1 MHRAHTLT
9 RTPRTHIAHPRSPRL
24 PPSVCSAFT
33 RHRWGS
39 TFGSTAA
46 NAPPAQASRQP
57 VAKQH
62 AAKAGISSRGGRRG
76 LSDISN
82 SYAPSAGS
90 SQYGARGKASKC
102 GASKPSKSTYAA
114 VPPAVTAS
122 AASSASASAMDP
134 TSHAVATSVAVEVD
148 GLTRQLAATNL
159 KDVDAEDM
167 QDAQAVAEYAKE
179 IHSYFKKVEGNLKP
193 SATYMDDQV
202 HINAKMRA
210 ILVDWLVEVHLKF
223 KLSPETL
230 YLTINLIDRFL
241 EKKMV
246 ARQRLQLVGVTCMLL
261 ASKYEEIYF
270 PEVRDFVYI
279 TDRAY
284 TRGQIL
290 KMETVVLN
298 TLKFQMTV
306 PTALKFLTRFAKV
319 NSLDKH
325 TELTASYICE
335 RTLQEQSMLQYLPSE
350 IAATS
355 ISLALRAS
363 GQPSWNPTLAAYTGY
378 SAEDLAACNAD
389 ARVMMTATERPDA
402 SLRAVKKK
410 YKQEKYE
417 SVSATPLRL

>member
-1 MHRAHTLT
+1 MQ
-9 RTPRTHIAHPRSPRL
+9 
-24 PPSVCSAFT
+24 
-33 RHRWGS
+33 RWGS
-39 TFGSTAA
+39 TFGS
-46 NAPPAQASRQP
+46 QASVP
-57 VAKQH
+57 
-62 AAKAGISSRGGRRG
+62 AAQKAGIPSRGGARRFG
-76 LSDISN
+76 SDISN
-82 SYAPSAGS
+82 SHGVRSG
-90 SQYGARGKASKC
+90 YGAPAGKAALK
-102 GASKPSKSTYAA
+102 KPTVRSY
-114 VPPAVTAS
+114 TAS
-122 AASSASASAMDP
+122 TSTAAPKAPATSSTASASAMEP
-134 TSHAVATSVAVEVD
+134 KNRSVATSVAAEVD
-148 GLTRQLAATNL
+148 SLTRRLAAADI
-159 KDVDAEDM
+159 KDIDAADA

-223 KLSPETL
+223 KLSTETL

-284 TRGQIL
+284 TRAQIL
-290 KMETVVLN
+290 QMETVVLN

-306 PTALKFLTRFAKV
+306 PTAQKFLTRFAKV
-319 NSLDKH
+319 ATLDKH
-325 TELTASYICE
+325 TELTAAYICE

-355 ISLALRAS
+355 IALALRNA
-363 GQPSWNPTLAAYTGY
+363 GQRDWNTTLATYTGY
-378 SAEDLAACNAD
+378 SAEDLAACLAD
-389 ARVMMTATERPDA
+389 ARTMMRETERPDA

-410 YKQEKYE
+410 YKSEKYE
-417 SVSATPLRL
+417 SVSATALRI